1 MGNINVVTT
10 NKAKVT
16 TNKKPSGIIQG
27 AFQCSSLLFCSWIQE
42 NGPMIQQG
50 KTIELQYQLTLI
62 LYHKI
67 IIKYRLYSIKN
78 YVL

>member
-27 AFQCSSLLFCSWIQE
+27 AFILDKRF
-42 NGPMIQQG
+42 
-50 KTIELQYQLTLI
+50 KTKQIF
-62 LYHKI
+62 
-67 IIKYRLYSIKN
+67 
-78 YVL
+78 

>member
-27 AFQCSSLLFCSWIQE
+27 PLF
-42 NGPMIQQG
+42 
-50 KTIELQYQLTLI
+50 
-62 LYHKI
+62 
-67 IIKYRLYSIKN
+67 
-78 YVL
+78 